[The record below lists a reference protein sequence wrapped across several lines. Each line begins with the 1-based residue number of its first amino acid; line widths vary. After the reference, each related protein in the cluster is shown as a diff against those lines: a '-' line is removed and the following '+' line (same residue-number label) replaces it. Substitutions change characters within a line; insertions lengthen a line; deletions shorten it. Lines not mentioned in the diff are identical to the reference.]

1 MNSFCNKRLKFRAI
15 KVISKQFIPIVKMSR
30 ITPMIIHEK
39 LLLTILLK
47 KQLSGLVLK
56 TIIKEMASF
65 LSD

>member
-1 MNSFCNKRLKFRAI
+1 
-15 KVISKQFIPIVKMSR
+15 
-30 ITPMIIHEK
+30 MIIHEK